1 MPSPPAPSSG
11 PISISELNDAF
22 ARYPPTLQLSFSQS
36 FGGVFAQYGAINRN
50 TTAGQTIYGINLANY
65 FLLSTFYSYNDIET
79 NYWDY
84 VFNMKDFDG
93 SFDVLLDVLL
103 GGGNTIFG
111 GIVDGGTINESAG
124 YVNTNLTG
132 GAGGGDLNLRIR
144 TNSSMPPYVDITVT
158 DPDTSTAL
166 VSLLNEDPNNY
177 NPAVTL
183 CTIYGYQRFQMT
195 LYFHG

>member
-1 MPSPPAPSSG
+1 MPANPITSSG
-11 PISISELNDAF
+11 AISMNALNQSFGRAG
-22 ARYPPTLQLSFSQS
+22 ATQLSFSQS

-50 TTAGQTIYGINLANY
+50 TTAGQNIYIINSGNNFELIQ
-65 FLLSTFYSYNDIET
+65 FYSYNDVET

-84 VFNMKDFDG
+84 DFDMKDFDG
-93 SFDVLLDVLL
+93 SFDVILDVEL
-103 GGGNTIFG
+103 TTASSIYG
-111 GIVDGGTINESAG
+111 GIVDGGSRDISAG